1 MLYYEKSN
9 TNITMKIYRFL
20 TIAICLLAIGYV
32 SAESEQSLVVILKS
46 GSYVCV
52 PVNDKPKIE
61 FDGTLMRV
69 GNNDFQ
75 IEGVR
80 KWQIGDA
87 EEIISGITETKAQ
100 NGIRYK
106 DGVLIV
112 GNVKDVQ
119 ICNTA
124 GLEMPAR
131 VVDGKIDM
139 TSWPQ
144 GIYVIKAGEETLKIK
159 KQ

>member
-1 MLYYEKSN
+1 MKQYKLLMLAAAL
-9 TNITMKIYRFL
+9 I
-20 TIAICLLAIGYV
+20 LACNM
-32 SAESEQSLVVILKS
+32 SAESERSLVIILKS

-52 PVNDKPKIE
+52 PVNDNPKIE

-106 DGVLIV
+106 DGVLLV

-119 ICNTA
+119 ICNSA
-124 GLEMPAR
+124 GLEMTAR
-131 VVDGKIDM
+131 VIDGKIDM

>member
-1 MLYYEKSN
+1 
-9 TNITMKIYRFL
+9 MKPYRFL
-20 TIAICLLAIGYV
+20 ILAIIFFIVGNIF
-32 SAESEQSLVVILKS
+32 AESERSLVVILKS
-46 GSYVCV
+46 GNYVCV
-52 PVNDKPKIE
+52 PVSDKPKIE

-75 IEGVR
+75 IESVR
-80 KWQIGDA
+80 RWQIGDA

-100 NGIRYK
+100 NGICYK

-119 ICNTA
+119 ICNA
-124 GLEMPAR
+124 VGLEMPAR
-131 VVDGKIDM
+131 VIDGKIDM

-144 GIYVIKAGEETLKIK
+144 GIYVVKAGAETLKIK

>member
-1 MLYYEKSN
+1 MIRQLFF
-9 TNITMKIYRFL
+9 IL
-20 TIAICLLAIGYV
+20 TFCLLVVDQIFAVG
-32 SAESEQSLVVILKS
+32 ERSLVVILKS
-46 GSYVCV
+46 GNYVCV
-52 PVNDKPKIE
+52 PVNDNLKIE
-61 FDGTLMRV
+61 FDGTLMCV

-112 GNVKDVQ
+112 GNVKNVQ
-119 ICNTA
+119 ICNAA

-131 VVDGKIDM
+131 VIDGKIDI

>member
-1 MLYYEKSN
+1 
-9 TNITMKIYRFL
+9 MKPYRFL
-20 TIAICLLAIGYV
+20 ILAIIFLIVGNIF
-32 SAESEQSLVVILKS
+32 AESERSLVVILKS
-46 GSYVCV
+46 GNYVCV
-52 PVNDKPKIE
+52 PVSDNPKIE

-75 IEGVR
+75 IESVR

-106 DGVLIV
+106 DGVLVV

-119 ICNTA
+119 ICNAA
-124 GLEMPAR
+124 GLEMPTR
-131 VVDGKIDM
+131 VVDGKIDI